1 MSKKQIIK
9 MICLNLAIVALNVI
23 LFSQGLIGLTLGEDA
38 LLTAIGVTVI
48 VMSVIA
54 FGYGNYTLLFS
65 EPDHTHKSA
74 EQNESQNYIR
84 ALEEKRDKV
93 VFEPE
98 ILSATD
104 QISRLENK
112 KKTLDNIL
120 SQYFSPQEVAYT
132 QFQDTVGA
140 LKELFY
146 YNIKKILNRIT
157 IFDYKDYL
165 KVDDELKNAPVV
177 DGITVFSSSADAQI
191 TIYNEHIDY
200 VRELVEEN
208 EKILLKLDSL
218 LLEISRSDDINESD
232 FEQMPAMQE
241 INELISQTNFY
252 QN

>member
-9 MICLNLAIVALNVI
+9 MICLNLAIVVLNVI
-23 LFSQGLIGLTLGEDA
+23 LFSQGLVGLTLGEDA

-65 EPDHTHKSA
+65 EPNHTHEST
-74 EQNESQNYIR
+74 EQNESQNYIS

-93 VFEPE
+93 IFETE
-98 ILSATD
+98 ISSATD
-104 QISRLENK
+104 QINRLENK
-112 KKTLDNIL
+112 EKTLDSIL
-120 SQYFSPQEVAYT
+120 SQYFSPQEAAYT
-132 QFQDTVGA
+132 QFQDTVSS
-140 LKELFY
+140 LKELFFS
-146 YNIKKILNRIT
+146 NVKKILNRIT
-157 IFDYKDYL
+157 IFDYRDYL

-177 DGITVFSSSADAQI
+177 DGITVFSSSADAQM

-232 FEQMPAMQE
+232 FEQMPVIQE
-241 INELISQTNFY
+241 INEWKSQTNFY